1 MDSKKTIQINP
12 ELFTLNE
19 KGGARRTRK
28 KKERKKKPIVQV
40 KPNTLRK
47 KLLGRIKDFQKQEN
61 EKKVQET
68 KKNK

>member
-19 KGGARRTRK
+19 KGGRKTRK
-28 KKERKKKPIVQV
+28 KRERKKKPIIPV

-47 KLLGRIKDFQKQEN
+47 KLLGRIKDYQK
-61 EKKVQET
+61 KKQ
-68 KKNK
+68 KI